1 MPTDSTERAKR
12 MMIGKYADWVKRFDV
27 NEYIQNRPLIEK
39 LYEEKQ
45 LALSS
50 SIDLGQEVKALESQ
64 IHELKLVNQRLELEL
79 SELNKKSSLL
89 FILSLLATILLG
101 IGVNIATSS
110 PNDWTGWIMI
120 VSACIIEVIAFLS
133 RPQKG
138 K

>member
-12 MMIGKYADWVKRFDV
+12 MMIGRYADWVKRFDV
-27 NEYIQNRPLIEK
+27 NEYVQNRPLIEK

-64 IHELKLVNQRLELEL
+64 LHELKLTNQRLELEL
-79 SELNKKSSLL
+79 NESNRKSSLL

-101 IGVNIATSS
+101 IGVNIATAS
-110 PNDWTGWIMI
+110 PSDWTGWIMI
-120 VSACIIEVIAFLS
+120 VSACIIEIIAFLS

>member
-27 NEYIQNRPLIEK
+27 NEYVQNRPLIEK

-50 SIDLGQEVKALESQ
+50 SIDLEQEVKVLESQ
-64 IHELKLVNQRLELEL
+64 IHELKLINQRLELEL

-120 VSACIIEVIAFLS
+120 ASACIIEVIAFLS

>member
-12 MMIGKYADWVKRFDV
+12 MMIGRYADWVKRFDV
-27 NEYIQNRPLIEK
+27 NEYVQNRPLIEK

-50 SIDLGQEVKALESQ
+50 SIDLGQEVKVLESQ
-64 IHELKLVNQRLELEL
+64 IHELKLINQRLELEL

-89 FILSLLATILLG
+89 LILSLLATILLG